1 MYLYIYSS
9 MSSPIKD
16 QDLVPE
22 HMDKSVAKE
31 KSSSEG
37 YETPSDPFPTTS
49 IDRAA
54 LRLLKLLFLLYIH
67 PHLFKLHMLLL
78 ILFLTHRLRHKH
90 HHSGLHHL
98 LLPILLVTHCL
109 RHHQGIHLLHSHQT
123 IHGHQR
129 NLNFLYQNWCPRIRK
144 RRVKLLLLAQLGF

>member
-1 MYLYIYSS
+1 

-37 YETPSDPFPTTS
+37 YETPSDPFPTIS

-54 LRLLKLLFLLYIH
+54 LRELERDPTYD
-67 PHLFKLHMLLL
+67 
-78 ILFLTHRLRHKH
+78 
-90 HHSGLHHL
+90 
-98 LLPILLVTHCL
+98 
-109 RHHQGIHLLHSHQT
+109 
-123 IHGHQR
+123 
-129 NLNFLYQNWCPRIRK
+129 PREAE
-144 RRVKLLLLAQLGF
+144 VKVRIFSFVCVPY

>member
-22 HMDKSVAKE
+22 HMDKSVAQE

-54 LRLLKLLFLLYIH
+54 LREL
-67 PHLFKLHMLLL
+67 
-78 ILFLTHRLRHKH
+78 
-90 HHSGLHHL
+90 
-98 LLPILLVTHCL
+98 
-109 RHHQGIHLLHSHQT
+109 
-123 IHGHQR
+123 QR
-129 NLNFLYQNWCPRIRK
+129 DPTYDPREAE
-144 RRVKLLLLAQLGF
+144 VKVRIFSFVCVPY

>member
-22 HMDKSVAKE
+22 QMDKSVAKE

-37 YETPSDPFPTTS
+37 YESPSDPFPTTS

-54 LRLLKLLFLLYIH
+54 LREL
-67 PHLFKLHMLLL
+67 
-78 ILFLTHRLRHKH
+78 
-90 HHSGLHHL
+90 
-98 LLPILLVTHCL
+98 
-109 RHHQGIHLLHSHQT
+109 
-123 IHGHQR
+123 QR
-129 NLNFLYQNWCPRIRK
+129 DPTYDPREAE
-144 RRVKLLLLAQLGF
+144 VKVRIFSFVCVPY